1 MAHVLYQCPRT
12 GMKVQAWLQE
22 DPGSSAQTTFELVH
36 CPACAQMHFVDRRT
50 GGLLG
55 DKNKSK

>member
-1 MAHVLYQCPRT
+1 
-12 GMKVQAWLQE
+12 MKVQAWLQE

-50 GGLLG
+50 GSLLG
-55 DKNKSK
+55 DKTKTK